1 MRDASTRSPLKRM
14 PLAAAI
20 AIAVGTATGGS
31 PVAAQTH
38 GQQPDHFQIAVP
50 PAWVET
56 ISVDVDTPAPA
67 ELSGGMYLRL
77 VDEQVHLSRAERYF
91 RYADEFVNTAGLEE
105 NAEITIEFDPAYQTL
120 TLHEVR
126 LHRDGEVVD
135 VLDLANDL
143 DLLRVRDAEDELDE
157 KLLSGQRMLLLPVP
171 DARVGDVLDY
181 SFTIRGENP
190 FFAGG
195 FFADRIELERNE
207 AVHLFRYRLI
217 KTHRQALFWKNHRC
231 ERKPTTSTRADG
243 LDEFVWQVS
252 DSPAVLV
259 EADTPAWYQPYAF
272 VQLTSFATWNEVARH
287 SIPFYGFSE
296 PFPED
301 LEKVIA
307 EIAGRHATS
316 EARALAAARLV
327 QNDIRYLGLVGG
339 AAAYCPEP
347 PSLTWTRR
355 FGDCKNNTTLLMHIL
370 RKLGIDSTPVYV
382 DIDGAPRGFD
392 WLPTP
397 SAEVF
402 DHVILNLHLPDNNE
416 VWVDTTISHQG
427 GALRSTD
434 PGNYRIGLPLDVAA
448 TNPVPIGTA
457 PEHGNPALEHVTETY
472 FLGDVGQPS
481 RLEVETIYRGS
492 DSTDMRLLLETTHPS
507 RLGQSLAASYREN
520 FPRLTVGSAPQIDDD
535 FENDR
540 LSVSESYLIDGIW
553 ERDAAGDG
561 YHSVFFYFD
570 GIRRAL
576 KMPQE
581 PLRTAPFD
589 IGTPRHQT
597 HTTVVH
603 LPESEDWQFEDEV
616 HFIEEAGLRF
626 ERSVAQ
632 ENKTLTIETS
642 LSNREDHVVA
652 EKMADYAAA
661 INDMTSLSHYSIWR
675 LVAGDATATAAQN
688 NPRIERNDRDA
699 ESAFSHSQNRTS
711 RLLDAATGFSAAVL
725 LLGGGLLFRRGRGR
739 GRRKP
744 NGRAES

>member
-1 MRDASTRSPLKRM
+1 MITI
-14 PLAAAI
+14 AAD
-20 AIAVGTATGGS
+20 TATGGP
-31 PVAAQTH
+31 PVAARTDDQN
-38 GQQPDHFQIAVP
+38 PDHFQIAAP
-50 PAWVET
+50 PSWVET

-77 VDEQVHLSRAERYF
+77 VDEQVHLSRSERYF

-105 NAEITIEFDPAYQTL
+105 NAEIAIEFDPAYQTL

-126 LHRDGEVVD
+126 LHRDGEVID
-135 VLDLANDL
+135 MLDLANDL
-143 DLLRVRDAEDELDE
+143 DLIRVLDTEEELDE
-157 KLLSGQRMLLLPVP
+157 KVLNGQRTLLLPVP

-217 KTHRQALFWKNHRC
+217 KTHRQALFWKNHRSGQ
-231 ERKPTTSTRADG
+231 KPTTIKRSDG
-243 LDEFVWQVS
+243 LDEFVWQVG
-252 DSPAVLV
+252 DSPAVLA

-272 VQLTSFATWNEVARH
+272 VQLTSFSTWNEVARH
-287 SIPFYGFSE
+287 SIPFYEFSE
-296 PFPED
+296 PFSED
-301 LEKVIA
+301 LEKTVA
-307 EIAGRHATS
+307 EIADRHATA
-316 EARALAAARLV
+316 EARALAAVRLV
-327 QNDIRYLGLVGG
+327 QNDIRYLGIVGG
-339 AAAYCPEP
+339 AAGYCPAP

-355 FGDCKNNTTLLMHIL
+355 FGDCKNKTTLLMHIL

-382 DIDGAPRGFD
+382 DIDATPRGFD

-416 VWVDTTISHQG
+416 VWVDATISHQG
-427 GALRSTD
+427 GALQRTD
-434 PGNYRIGLPLDVAA
+434 PGNYRIGLPLEAG
-448 TNPVPIGTA
+448 TENPVLVGTS
-457 PEHGNPALEHVTETY
+457 PEQGTPALEHVTETY
-472 FLGDVGQPS
+472 FLGDVGQPT
-481 RLEVETIYRGS
+481 RLVVETVYRFS
-492 DSTDMRLLLETTHPS
+492 DATDMRLLLETTHPS
-507 RLGQSLAASYREN
+507 RLAQSLAASHREN
-520 FPRLTVGSAPQIDDD
+520 FPQLTIGSAPRIDDD

-570 GIRRAL
+570 AIRRSL
-576 KMPQE
+576 KVPQN
-581 PLRTAPFD
+581 PRRSAPFD
-589 IGTPRHQT
+589 IGAPRHQT

-603 LPESEDWQFEDEV
+603 LPESEQWQFEDDM

-642 LSNREDHVVA
+642 LSNSEDHVVA

-661 INDMTSLSHYSIWR
+661 VNDMTSLSHYSIWR
-675 LVAGDATATAAQN
+675 LVAGDAPETAAAAQN
-688 NPRIERNDRDA
+688 NPRIARNDRDA
-699 ESAFSHSQNRTS
+699 ESAVSHSQKRTS
-711 RLLDAATGFSAAVL
+711 RLLDAAAGFSAAVL
-725 LLGGGLLFRRGRGR
+725 LLGLGILI
-739 GRRKP
+739 RRKR
-744 NGRAES
+744 NVGAVGSGARDA